1 MAESILDSFNNL
13 LSGGKKEYIGV
24 SITAHSGIEMIR
36 LDFEK
41 QIVQQYATQIF
52 EYDIRQRQ
60 VVDYEILQ
68 NNLRNLKNELGVK
81 DNTNVCL
88 SIQNVHFGFE
98 DLSPDENVSDEDRNG
113 QLVSIVA
120 NDHYPFTQ
128 QIEPVVA
135 HCATGYPSYDNPAL
149 ENYVYSAI
157 QKEQLDKIKNI
168 FKECKLNV
176 VSIETSYASLLKG
189 LVYTGVVKDSIT
201 DGTTWDVL
209 LVNSNNYAIFRMEG
223 NRIYSFSEIPL
234 AIKSYSME
242 EALQVV
248 VSNVGKNILDNPSDK
263 LVIVSQSDNVSAEL
277 LKKNLELNFKGAIE
291 VFEFNRY
298 NNVPVVT
305 ISSNVTKEA
314 GKNIS
319 LPVLGAC
326 AYPYK
331 LLPLK
336 LDFLQGVNDEL
347 EALPIPLGEKIYT
360 FPIKHVRYF
369 LIGTSLILLAISF
382 LITNILSGIA
392 KSWDETS
399 EQNEQEKTRLAAEK
413 KKYSVDDS
421 TVNIDEL
428 ATNIVVSNKDMMNYF
443 SSVVQDMPQSVWL
456 TYYQGSAAP
465 DANTNS
471 GLVIEGM
478 STSIKDIYN
487 YYKNIKTTTPK
498 STVKLK
504 ELKII
509 TDTIGVKFDPN
520 AKDETRVY
528 FFEISNTANK
538 KKAPVA
544 VASSDASGDGTT
556 APDVNAQR
564 DAFNFSDSGEK
575 PPSVDNIQ
583 LEPIKG
589 K

>member
-1 MAESILDSFNNL
+1 MAESLLDSFNNL

-24 SITAHSGIEMIR
+24 SITEHSNVEMIR

-41 QIVQQYATQIF
+41 KIVQQYATQIF
-52 EYDIRQRQ
+52 EYDLRQRQ

-68 NNLRNLKNELGVK
+68 NNIRNLKTELGVK
-81 DNTNVCL
+81 DNANVCL
-88 SIQNVHFGFE
+88 AIQNVHFGF
-98 DLSPDENVSDEDRNG
+98 DYFSPEQTDADRNG
-113 QLVSIVA
+113 QLVSTVGVQ
-120 NDHYPFTQ
+120 HYPFTQ
-128 QIEPVVA
+128 EGIEPVVA
-135 HCATGYPSYDNPAL
+135 HCATGYPSFEDPSC

-157 QKEQLDKIKNI
+157 QKEQLEKIKNI

-189 LVYTGVVKDSIT
+189 LVYTGIVQDSIAS
-201 DGTTWDVL
+201 DTTWDVL
-209 LVNSNNYAIFRMEG
+209 LVNSNNYVIFRMEG
-223 NRIYSFSEIPL
+223 NRIYSFSETPL

-248 VSNVGKNILDNPSDK
+248 VSNVSKSILENPSDK

-277 LKKNLELNFKGAIE
+277 LKKNLEINFKGEIE

-298 NNVPVVT
+298 NNAPVVT

-319 LPVLGAC
+319 LSAIGAC

-336 LDFLQGVNDEL
+336 LDFLQGANDEL
-347 EALPIPLGEKIYT
+347 EALPIPLGEKTYT

-369 LIGTSLILLAISF
+369 LICTSLILLVISF
-382 LITNILSGIA
+382 AITYVLTGIA
-392 KSWDETS
+392 NQWNSTS
-399 EQNEQEKTRLAAEK
+399 EQNEQEKARLAAEM
-413 KKYSVDDS
+413 KKYQVDDS

-428 ATNIVVSNKDMMNYF
+428 STNIVVSNKDMMNYF
-443 SSVVQDMPQSVWL
+443 SSVVQDMPQGVWL
-456 TYYQGSAAP
+456 TYYQGTAAP

-478 STSIKDIYN
+478 STSIKDIYS

-544 VASSDASGDGTT
+544 VASSDASGDGS
-556 APDVNAQR
+556 ASPDVNAQR

>member
-1 MAESILDSFNNL
+1 MAESILDSFNSL

-24 SITAHSGIEMIR
+24 SITEHSHIEMMR

-41 QIVQQYATQIF
+41 KIVQQYASKTF
-52 EYDIRQRQ
+52 EYDLRQRQ
-60 VVDYEILQ
+60 IVDYEIIR
-68 NNLRNLKNELGVK
+68 NNISSLKTELGIK
-81 DNTNVCL
+81 DNTGVCL

-98 DLSPDENVSDEDRNG
+98 DLSPKAPDADKNG
-113 QLVSIVA
+113 QLVTTVSV
-120 NDHYPFTQ
+120 NHYPFTQ
-128 QIEPVVA
+128 EGLEAVVA
-135 HCATGYPSYDNPAL
+135 HCATGYPSYDNPEL

-157 QKEQLDKIKNI
+157 QKEQLEKIKNI
-168 FKECKLNV
+168 FKECKLDV
-176 VSIETSYASLLKG
+176 VSIETSYSSLLKG
-189 LVYTGVVKDSIT
+189 LVYTGVVQDSIT

-223 NRIYSFSEIPL
+223 NRIYSFNEIPL

-248 VSNVGKNILDNPSDK
+248 VSNVSKNILDNPSDK
-263 LVIVSQSDNVSAEL
+263 LVIISQSDNVSAEL
-277 LKKNLELNFKGAIE
+277 LKKNLESSFRGAIE

-298 NNVPVVT
+298 NNSSVIT
-305 ISSNVTKEA
+305 TSSNVTKES

-319 LPVLGAC
+319 FPVIGAC
-326 AYPYK
+326 VYPYK

-336 LDFLQGVNDEL
+336 LDFLQGANDEV
-347 EALPIPLGEKIYT
+347 EALPIPFGEKTYT
-360 FPIKHVRYF
+360 FPISFVRYT
-369 LIGTSLILLAISF
+369 LVGTAMILLAVSF
-382 LITNILSGIA
+382 AITFVLTSIA
-392 KSWDETS
+392 KGWDETS
-399 EQNEQEKTRLAAEK
+399 EQNEQEKTRLAAEM
-413 KKYSVDDS
+413 KKYSVDDN
-421 TVNIDEL
+421 TVSIDEL
-428 ATNIVVSNKDMMNYF
+428 SANIVASNKDMMNYL
-443 SSVVQDMPQSVWL
+443 SSVVQDMPQGVWL

-478 STSIKDIYN
+478 STNIRDIYN

-538 KKAPVA
+538 KKAPVV
-544 VASSDASGDGTT
+544 VASSDASGDGSTM
-556 APDVNAQR
+556 PDINAQKN
-564 DAFNFSDSGEK
+564 AFDFSDSGEK

-583 LEPIKG
+583 LEPVKG

>member
-1 MAESILDSFNNL
+1 MAESILDSLNNL

-24 SITAHSGIEMIR
+24 SITAHSGVEMIR

-41 QIVQQYATQIF
+41 KIVQQYASKIF
-52 EYDIRQRQ
+52 DYDLRQRQ
-60 VVDYEILQ
+60 VTDYELLQ
-68 NNLRNLKNELGVK
+68 NNIRTLKSELGIK
-81 DNTNVCL
+81 DNAGVCL
-88 SIQNVHFGFE
+88 SIQNVHFGFD
-98 DLSPDENVSDEDRNG
+98 DLSPNFSDSERNG
-113 QLVSIVA
+113 QLETTVSV
-120 NDHYPFTQ
+120 DHYPFTQ
-128 QIEPVVA
+128 AGLEPTVA
-135 HCATGYPSYDNPAL
+135 HCATGYPSFQNPEL
-149 ENYVYSAI
+149 ENYAYAAI

-168 FKECKLNV
+168 FKECKLNL
-176 VSIETSYASLLKG
+176 VSVETSYASLLKG
-189 LVYTGVVKDSIT
+189 LVYTGVMQESIET
-201 DGTTWDVL
+201 GTTWDVL

-223 NRIYSFSEIPL
+223 DRIYSFSETPL

-248 VSNVGKNILDNPSDK
+248 VSNVSKNIFENPSDR
-263 LVIVSQSDNVSAEL
+263 LVIISQSDEVSAEL
-277 LKKNLELNFKGAIE
+277 LKKNLELNFQGAID

-298 NNVPVVT
+298 NNAPVVT
-305 ISSNVTKEA
+305 TSSNVTKES

-319 LPVLGAC
+319 FPVLGAC
-326 AYPYK
+326 VYMYK

-347 EALPIPLGEKIYT
+347 EVLPIVLGEKVHT
-360 FPIKHVRYF
+360 FPITHVRYA
-369 LIGTSLILLAISF
+369 LVSISLVLLAISF
-382 LITNILSGIA
+382 AVTLVLTNLA
-392 KSWDETS
+392 KGWDEIS

-413 KKYSVDDS
+413 KKYSVDDN
-421 TVNIDEL
+421 TANIDEL
-428 ATNIVVSNKDMMNYF
+428 ATNIVLSNKDMMNYY
-443 SSVVQDMPQSVWL
+443 SSVVQDMPQTVWL

-478 STSIKDIYN
+478 STSIKDIYT

-498 STVKLK
+498 STVKLN

-509 TDTIGVKFDPN
+509 TDTIGVNFDPS

-538 KKAPVA
+538 KKKGAA
-544 VASSDASGDGTT
+544 TQTSASGTGESSTG
-556 APDVNAQR
+556 PDAASQKG
-564 DAFNFSDSGEK
+564 AFDFSDSGEK

-583 LEPIKG
+583 LEPIRG
-589 K
+589 R